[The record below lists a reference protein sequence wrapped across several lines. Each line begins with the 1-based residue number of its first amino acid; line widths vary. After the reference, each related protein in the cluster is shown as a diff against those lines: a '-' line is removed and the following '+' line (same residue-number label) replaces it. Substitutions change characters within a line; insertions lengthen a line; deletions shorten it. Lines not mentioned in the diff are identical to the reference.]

1 MKARPSMKSFVQ
13 SLYSLTNA
21 FGYALGE
28 DFTPLVRDP
37 DILGMFVG
45 LCGGSFGVGVIFWL
59 LYHKLDYKEDEMN
72 MLDARA
78 EDAEAKVEKIRE
90 ATGKEAVSK
99 SESHHT
105 QTAP

>member
-1 MKARPSMKSFVQ
+1 MIAPPSMKSFVQ
-13 SLYSLTNA
+13 YLYLLTNA

-28 DFTPLVRDP
+28 AFTPLVGDP

-59 LYHKLDYKEDEMN
+59 LYHKLDYKEDEIN

-78 EDAEAKVEKIRE
+78 EDTEAKGEKIRE
-90 ATGKEAVSK
+90 ATGKGVVTK
-99 SESHHT
+99 SE
-105 QTAP
+105 